1 MLIFSDIQLCLPVI
15 LLHDRFFCNFAAAMQ
30 TSAFY
35 QQENAA
41 DFFNQLGPV
50 VSDPDNDRRTGY
62 RLMAKLF
69 NRLINNAT
77 AESSI
82 LLSGPFAKTD
92 FLLRKFSAD
101 KALRLAVNDARSRFA
116 GVSLLDDAEMR
127 RFFYYDF
134 EALARFVALVF
145 DCDTPAEI
153 KRVFPQSRPPRRRG
167 RLTNEYL
174 RVIVSDIR
182 HDCICGSSP
191 DAPENMLEIR
201 FISPEGGDSDSP
213 DFSYLRPM
221 LRPGTQ
227 LNIIRPRRDE
237 AGVLNPELIVYEP
250 DLLTDVSAIA
260 SCFETYA
267 TSPLISIIKR
277 LSPAPT
283 GDAINL
289 GNFAGQLLDEVIHNE
304 CDSYADSAMRFFRHN
319 ALQLAATPPGRDF
332 HNEARRQIANIREAV
347 LTSMRREVSSF
358 DRSQLMVEPTF
369 FSEML
374 GLQGRMDFLQ
384 LDMKILAE
392 QKSGKGDF
400 PYNGF
405 ETPRHRE
412 PHYVQLLLY
421 MAIIRYNF
429 AERYR
434 RNNDELHAFLMYS
447 KYSRSLLRLGFAPK
461 LLRQAMEVRNGI
473 VFNDLHFAHEGFGM
487 LATLSA
493 DDLCARGREST
504 LWTRYSR
511 PALCDIL
518 DPIRNAP
525 PTEQAYFMRLMRFT
539 AREHILSKIGNKQKE
554 GSGFASTWHDSLEEK
569 LDAGNIYTGLVLD
582 YNFPEK
588 GKIESLRL
596 TFTDN
601 EACDMANFRRGD
613 IVILYPYPAGEVPDA
628 RRNMVFRCTI
638 EDIAAG
644 DISLRL
650 RAPQSGPAP
659 FEAGRGC
666 LWAIE
671 HDFIES
677 SYSSLYRGIHSFL
690 KATPSR
696 RDLLLLRRRP
706 EVSPDARLNGDYGP
720 FNDLALS
727 VAAARDLY
735 LIIGPPGTGK
745 TSYGMLT
752 TVQEELTHPDSNV
765 LLLAYTNR
773 AVDEICTKLLES
785 GIEFIRLGSTLGCA
799 EAARPCLL
807 QNKVGECANSAIL
820 ISEIERHRVFVATTT
835 AMNANSALF
844 LLKQFSL
851 GVIDE
856 ASQILEPQL
865 LGILSASVNGR
876 DCIRKFVLIGDHKQ
890 LPAIV
895 QQTAAESAVTEEC
908 LHEIGLTDCRRSLFE
923 RLVSRY
929 RHDPDVCR
937 MLSRQGRMHHDI
949 ADFAASSFYNG
960 LLTEV
965 PLPHQT
971 ASLPRCDSM
980 SPGSLIASH
989 RMLFFDVQPDDAT
1002 TTVADKVNHAE
1013 ARLIALLLKE
1023 IIAREGSAF
1032 DPDDTVGVIVPYR
1045 NQIAAIRAEL
1055 AALGIDNA
1063 AGLSI
1068 DTVERYQGSQRKY
1081 IIYGFTIRKYYQLQ
1095 FLTVHVFEEDG
1106 IIIDRKLN
1114 VALTR
1119 AREHMIITGNA
1130 ALLRHNLT
1138 FARLIDHIASRDGY
1152 IAAGNRFIE

>member
-1 MLIFSDIQLCLPVI
+1 
-15 LLHDRFFCNFAAAMQ
+15 MQ

-35 QQENAA
+35 QQENSA
-41 DFFNQLGPV
+41 DFFSQLGAV
-50 VSDPDNDRRTGY
+50 VSDRDNDRRNGY
-62 RLMAKLF
+62 RMMAKLF

-116 GVSLLDDAEMR
+116 KLSLLDAAEMR

-153 KRVFPQSRPPRRRG
+153 KLVFPQSRPPRRSG
-167 RLTNEYL
+167 RITNEYL
-174 RVIVSDIR
+174 RVIVCDIH
-182 HDCICGSSP
+182 HDCIRGSSP
-191 DAPENMLEIR
+191 DAPENLLEIR
-201 FISPEGGDSDSP
+201 FACHDEDSDSP

-221 LRPGTQ
+221 LRPGSQ

-237 AGVLNPELIVYEP
+237 AGVLNPELIIYEP

-260 SCFETYA
+260 SCFETYT
-267 TSPLISIIKR
+267 TSPLINIIKR

-289 GNFAGQLLDEVIHNE
+289 GNFAGQLLDEIIHNE
-304 CDSYADSAMRFFRHN
+304 CDSYADSAMRFFRNN

-332 HNEARRQIANIREAV
+332 HHEARRQIGNIREAV

-358 DRSQLMVEPTF
+358 DCSRLMVEPTF

-392 QKSGKGDF
+392 QKSGKGAF

-405 ETPRHRE
+405 EIPRHRE

-434 RNNDELHAFLMYS
+434 ENNDELHAFLMYS

-461 LLRQAMEVRNGI
+461 LLREAMKVRNGI
-473 VFNDLHFAHEGFGM
+473 VFNDMRFADEGFGL
-487 LATLSA
+487 LATISA
-493 DDLCARGREST
+493 DDLCTNGREST

-511 PALCDIL
+511 PALCAIL
-518 DPIRNAP
+518 DPIRNASRL
-525 PTEQAYFMRLMRFT
+525 EREYFMRLMRFT

-582 YNFPEK
+582 YNFPKK

-596 TFTDN
+596 TFTDD

-613 IVILYPYPAGEVPDA
+613 IVILYPYSAGEVPDA

-677 SYSSLYRGIHSFL
+677 SYSSLYRGMHSFL
-690 KATPSR
+690 KATVAR

-706 EVSPDARLNGDYGP
+706 EVSTDVQLNGDYGP
-720 FNDLALS
+720 FNDLAMR

-752 TVQEELTHPDSNV
+752 TVQEELTRPDSNV

-807 QNKVGECANSAIL
+807 QNKVGECANSARL
-820 ISEIERHRVFVATTT
+820 ISEIKRHRVFVATTT

-865 LGILSASVNGR
+865 LGILSATVNGH

-908 LHEIGLTDCRRSLFE
+908 LHEIGLTDCRQSLFE
-923 RLVSRY
+923 RLVRRY

-937 MLSRQGRMHHDI
+937 MLNRQGRMHHDI
-949 ADFAASSFYNG
+949 ADFAASNFYNG

-971 ASLPRCDSM
+971 ASLPRCENM
-980 SPGSLIASH
+980 SPGCLIASH
-989 RMLFFDVQPDDAT
+989 RMLFFDVQPDAA

-1023 IIAREGSAF
+1023 IIAREGNTF

-1045 NQIAAIRAEL
+1045 NQIAAIRGEL

-1063 AGLSI
+1063 AGLNI

-1095 FLTVHVFEEDG
+1095 FLTSHVFEEDG
-1106 IIIDRKLN
+1106 VIIDRKLN

-1130 ALLRHNLT
+1130 ALLRRNLT
-1138 FARLIDHIASRDGY
+1138 FARLIDHITACDGY
-1152 IAAGNRFIE
+1152 IADSNRFIK